1 MNGFCNGLDNG
12 DPQAMAVADR
22 LGTTQELEVKTTVYT
37 CIHKEAN
44 SDCRPL
50 TRMTGEPKASTLMHN
65 NIVDNLGQFH

>member
-1 MNGFCNGLDNG
+1 
-12 DPQAMAVADR
+12 MAVADR

-65 NIVDNLGQFH
+65 NIVDNLG